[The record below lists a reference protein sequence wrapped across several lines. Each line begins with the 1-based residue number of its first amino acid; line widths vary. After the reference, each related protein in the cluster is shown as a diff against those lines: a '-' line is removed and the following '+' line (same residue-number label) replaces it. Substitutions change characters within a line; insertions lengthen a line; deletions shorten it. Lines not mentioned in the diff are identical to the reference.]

1 MKYLPNT
8 IKFLIY
14 TYKFF
19 KEKSILDKVFKQEQ
33 FVEKLTLL
41 TQIKFKK
48 DWIGRIY
55 GVFNPTIN
63 IPKNEQI
70 LYQDEITQQYYL
82 DNYAVHKFMMQRM
95 DILEKFIHTNN
106 LFEVLFL
113 DIKDLTSEGYNG
125 NYLIVIQSGS
135 IFDIQKLN
143 KWMMVLEILLA
154 IGITFFLKSIIFY

>member
-14 TYKFF
+14 
-19 KEKSILDKVFKQEQ
+19 LNKVFKQEQ

-41 TQIKFKK
+41 TQIHFKK

-63 IPKNEQI
+63 IPQNEKI
-70 LYQDEITQQYYL
+70 LYQDEITQQFYL
-82 DNYAVHKFMMQRM
+82 DNYAVHKFLMQRM

-106 LFEVLFL
+106 LFEILFL
-113 DIKDLTSEGYNG
+113 DIKEFT
-125 NYLIVIQSGS
+125 VF
-135 IFDIQKLN
+135 IF
-143 KWMMVLEILLA
+143 
-154 IGITFFLKSIIFY
+154 S